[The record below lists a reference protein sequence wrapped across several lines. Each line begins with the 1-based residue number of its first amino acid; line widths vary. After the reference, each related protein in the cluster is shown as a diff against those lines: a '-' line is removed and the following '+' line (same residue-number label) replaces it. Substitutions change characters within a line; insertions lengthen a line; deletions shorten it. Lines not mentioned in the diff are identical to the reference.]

1 MVWPFKWNF
10 FFSNTFMWSYLFS
23 MAVVLNME
31 SVDEILWCWHST
43 ETSHCQWYFH
53 MALLSVKYVAF
64 LNFWVC
70 GWNPLVWPLKW
81 NLFRSAVLSHRTIY
95 YLGEAPS
102 KGFATLRNVPKLLFY
117 GDRIGHSKSVR
128 FRLSRPFDEVRAEL
142 VWDISRSLRV
152 LYIISSG
159 KPRQSHSWF
168 LLRSRFENATPN
180 LCWVSCAIN
189 KGDFFETSFS
199 SSTHICPA
207 LRRLLTIWFLCP
219 RRSSSKAVC

>member
-1 MVWPFKWNF
+1 
-10 FFSNTFMWSYLFS
+10 
-23 MAVVLNME
+23 
-31 SVDEILWCWHST
+31 
-43 ETSHCQWYFH
+43 

-64 LNFWVC
+64 LNFLSLWMKSFSVAFEM
-70 GWNPLVWPLKW
+70 
-81 NLFRSAVLSHRTIY
+81 NLFRSAVLSHGTIY

-168 LLRSRFENATPN
+168 LLRSRYENATPN
-180 LCWVSCAIN
+180 LCWVSCEIN

>member
-1 MVWPFKWNF
+1 
-10 FFSNTFMWSYLFS
+10 
-23 MAVVLNME
+23 
-31 SVDEILWCWHST
+31 
-43 ETSHCQWYFH
+43 

-81 NLFRSAVLSHRTIY
+81 NLFRSAVLSHGTIY

-128 FRLSRPFDEVRAEL
+128 FRLSRPFDEVIAEL
-142 VWDISRSLRV
+142 VWHISRSLRV

-168 LLRSRFENATPN
+168 LLRSRYENATPN

-189 KGDFFETSFS
+189 KGDFFWDLIFVVD
-199 SSTHICPA
+199 THLPRFGA
-207 LRRLLTIWFLCP
+207 LAYDLILVSAAFIFQSGLL
-219 RRSSSKAVC
+219 RSDIVFVKDP

>member
-1 MVWPFKWNF
+1 
-10 FFSNTFMWSYLFS
+10 
-23 MAVVLNME
+23 
-31 SVDEILWCWHST
+31 
-43 ETSHCQWYFH
+43 
-53 MALLSVKYVAF
+53 MALLSVEYVAF

-81 NLFRSAVLSHRTIY
+81 NLFRSAVLSHGTIY

-128 FRLSRPFDEVRAEL
+128 FRLSRPFDEVIAEL

-159 KPRQSHSWF
+159 KPRQSYSWF
-168 LLRSRFENATPN
+168 LLRSRYENATPN

>member
-1 MVWPFKWNF
+1 
-10 FFSNTFMWSYLFS
+10 
-23 MAVVLNME
+23 
-31 SVDEILWCWHST
+31 
-43 ETSHCQWYFH
+43 

-81 NLFRSAVLSHRTIY
+81 NLFRSAVLSHGTIY

-142 VWDISRSLRV
+142 VCDISRSLRV

-159 KPRQSHSWF
+159 KPRQSHDSYCVRGTRTQPLICVGCPVQLIREFF
-168 LLRSRFENATPN
+168 LGLHFRRRHTFASLWGACLRFASLWRAN
-180 LCWVSCAIN
+180 SC
-189 KGDFFETSFS
+189 GDSCVLGV
-199 SSTHICPA
+199 H
-207 LRRLLTIWFLCP
+207 L
-219 RRSSSKAVC
+219 SKVC

>member
-1 MVWPFKWNF
+1 M
-10 FFSNTFMWSYLFS
+10 T
-23 MAVVLNME
+23 
-31 SVDEILWCWHST
+31 
-43 ETSHCQWYFH
+43 
-53 MALLSVKYVAF
+53 LLSVKYVAF

-81 NLFRSAVLSHRTIY
+81 NVFRSAVLSHGTIY

-117 GDRIGHSKSVR
+117 GDRIGHSVR

-159 KPRQSHSWF
+159 KPRQSHDSYCVRGTRTQPLICVGCPVQLIREIF
-168 LLRSRFENATPN
+168 LRPHFRRRHTFAPLWGACLRFDSCVRGVHLPKRFAKVWYC
-180 LCWVSCAIN
+180 LR
-189 KGDFFETSFS
+189 KG
-199 SSTHICPA
+199 PVK
-207 LRRLLTIWFLCP
+207 
-219 RRSSSKAVC
+219 RSSFKKFAESS

>member
-1 MVWPFKWNF
+1 
-10 FFSNTFMWSYLFS
+10 
-23 MAVVLNME
+23 
-31 SVDEILWCWHST
+31 
-43 ETSHCQWYFH
+43 

-81 NLFRSAVLSHRTIY
+81 NLFRSAVLSHGTIY

-128 FRLSRPFDEVRAEL
+128 FRLSRPFDEVIAEL

-168 LLRSRFENATPN
+168 LLRSRYENATPN

-189 KGDFFETSFS
+189 KGDF
-199 SSTHICPA
+199 
-207 LRRLLTIWFLCP
+207 LRPHFRRRHTFAPLWGACLRFDSCVRGVHLPKRFAKVWYCLRKGP
-219 RRSSSKAVC
+219 VKRSSFKKFAESS

>member
-1 MVWPFKWNF
+1 
-10 FFSNTFMWSYLFS
+10 
-23 MAVVLNME
+23 
-31 SVDEILWCWHST
+31 
-43 ETSHCQWYFH
+43 

-81 NLFRSAVLSHRTIY
+81 NLFRSAVLSHGTIY

-128 FRLSRPFDEVRAEL
+128 FRLSRPFDEVIAEL

-168 LLRSRFENATPN
+168 LLRSRYENATPN

-189 KGDFFETSFS
+189 KGGFVEIAFVVVVVDTHLPRFEALAYVLPHFDALTHVVILVS
-199 SSTHICPA
+199 SAFIFQRFA
-207 LRRLLTIWFLCP
+207 KVWY
-219 RRSSSKAVC
+219 SS